1 MSNFEAIKATLKD
14 KWLDYYQDNQSW
26 IMIIKCWQSYPYA
39 KRPNSKVILGSILV
53 LEPAIK
59 PYLLP
64 MLQIDKTGED
74 VIASLGL
81 NFDPRDEIRKNPKKS
96 VSSVTQEAVISLTDI
111 QPILKDKWLTFF
123 QGNSDLMDIFDIWKE
138 INDSSGEKRPI
149 ADFILA
155 VISVL
160 DPRVKDYLI
169 ALCGVDKTLTKVI
182 EALGL
187 NFDPRFELDKQQN
200 NSAPIVDFEY
210 EEMSRYLNEI
220 RELKTDGNSS

>member
-81 NFDPRDEIRKNPKKS
+81 NFDPRDEIRKNPRKL
-96 VSSVTQEAVISLTDI
+96 VSSVNQEAVISLTDI

-123 QGNSDLMDIFDIWKE
+123 QGNYDLMDIFDVCKE
-138 INDSSGEKRPI
+138 INDSPGEKRPI

-160 DPRVKDYLI
+160 DPRLKDYLI

-200 NSAPIVDFEY
+200 NLAPIVDFEY